1 MTKWADVNRWS
12 FKEGAVDEIVTTRR
26 LIDITKSYSIF
37 NDKIKAVAMCLERFD
52 DETKESFTDL
62 YTKIDAGVSL
72 EDLNQTAL
80 DADDEVVEEK
90 DEEPVPF

>member
-1 MTKWADVNRWS
+1 
-12 FKEGAVDEIVTTRR
+12 
-26 LIDITKSYSIF
+26 
-37 NDKIKAVAMCLERFD
+37 MCLERFD

-72 EDLNQTAL
+72 EDLNQSAL
-80 DADDEVVEEK
+80 DADDVVEEK